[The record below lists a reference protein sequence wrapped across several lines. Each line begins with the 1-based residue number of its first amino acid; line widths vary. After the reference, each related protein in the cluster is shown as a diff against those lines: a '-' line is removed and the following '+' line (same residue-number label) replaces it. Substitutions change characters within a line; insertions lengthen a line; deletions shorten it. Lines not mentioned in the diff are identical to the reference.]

1 MIKGKL
7 DKVLSKYFT
16 NYHKSNLKLGLL
28 SGKINL
34 NNLYFN
40 IEEINK
46 ELSAADL
53 PISMKYGLLSNLD
66 IDISYLN
73 LQLELLE
80 IDSLVIVLQPQL
92 DAMSEVETEYTQ

>member
-7 DKVLSKYFT
+7 DKVLSQYFT
-16 NYHKSNLKLGLL
+16 NYQKSNLKLGLL

-40 IEEINK
+40 IEEVNK
-46 ELSAADL
+46 NLSDADL
-53 PISMKYGLLSNLD
+53 PVSMKYGLLSNLN

-73 LQLELLE
+73 LQVKL
-80 IDSLVIVLQPQL
+80 SPFF
-92 DAMSEVETEYTQ
+92 TQFLTMVARTA